1 MISLIFIFAINGAM
15 CLFGDVMELQNQ
27 GKKPEEID
35 WTSYVYGS
43 LAGTYAWVIILAFLT
58 NSPGSENA
66 PWFVWA
72 ILGTYI
78 VLFNTFPYV
87 MYNQYAQNGKYNNAL
102 YPDLPNGGYLEGEKS
117 YGTLSLVAKTILVW
131 LVISGAN

>member
-1 MISLIFIFAINGAM
+1 M

-87 MYNQYAQNGKYNNAL
+87 MYN
-102 YPDLPNGGYLEGEKS
+102 
-117 YGTLSLVAKTILVW
+117 
-131 LVISGAN
+131 